1 MKKTLPI
8 LLTCILFHFLTFPAA
23 AQIKRIIGG
32 KNAAKGAY
40 PWMIGIGYSDVS
52 APKSSIYC
60 GGTIINNEW
69 ILTAAHCVTTE
80 ESNTIPYQP
89 TEISVFLDF
98 YSLNK
103 PEAGYQ
109 KINVKKIIIH
119 PTYDPVTVD
128 GDLALI
134 QLERPVTN
142 TPVSLPE
149 QDDTTYTKN
158 GLTSTVMGWGY
169 TQPNT
174 LIADTLQEV
183 EVKIISN
190 PVCNSKQ
197 VYEGEVTENMLCA
210 GFLAGGK
217 DACAGDSG
225 GPLIFKDVNQNKTI
239 QTGIVSWGG
248 ACAAPNQPGVYTR
261 VANYADWIQS
271 NSIVTS
277 ITQPQSIGTVLNG
290 SLHLKSSITTGDY
303 FIYDVCGRLLCK
315 GVINNNEV
323 DLNAIKDGL
332 YIILVHNEN
341 QMISGKFYKN

>member
-8 LLTCILFHFLTFPAA
+8 ILTIILFHFLTFSAA

-32 KNAAKGAY
+32 KNATKGAY

-52 APKSSIYC
+52 ALKSSIYC
-60 GGTIINNEW
+60 GGTIINKEW

-80 ESNTIPYQP
+80 DSNTIPYQP
-89 TEISVFLDF
+89 TEISVFIDF
-98 YSLNK
+98 YSLTN
-103 PEAGYQ
+103 PESGYQ
-109 KINVKKIIIH
+109 KINIKKIIIH

-128 GDLALI
+128 GDLALV

-142 TPVSLPE
+142 TPVSLPA

-169 TQPNT
+169 TQPT
-174 LIADTLQEV
+174 SLIADTLQEV
-183 EVKIISN
+183 EVKVISN
-190 PVCNSKQ
+190 PVCNSKA

-225 GPLIFKDVNQNKTI
+225 GPLVFKDVNQNKTI

-248 ACAAPNQPGVYTR
+248 ACSAPNQPGVYTR
-261 VANYADWIQS
+261 VANYADWIQA
-271 NSIVTS
+271 NAIVTS
-277 ITQPQSIGTVLNG
+277 ITQSQNVGTVLNG
-290 SLHLKSSITTGDY
+290 SLYLNSSVIIGDY
-303 FIYDVCGRLLCK
+303 SIYDVCGRLLCK
-315 GVINNNEV
+315 GSIDNNEV
-323 DLNAIKDGL
+323 NLNALKDGF
-332 YIILVHNEN
+332 YIIMIQNGN
-341 QMISGKFYKN
+341 QIISGKFYKN